1 MHGVMQCKGS
11 AWLRRSWRSIFDV
24 FKSFLLK
31 RFFNVLTVFKIIFPT
46 FSHLC
51 SSQIR
56 RRCCFK
62 RENSD
67 FWAAAVEV
75 VSWKCLP
82 STEGD
87 WNAARRPKH
96 RKYLS
101 LCLILNNTEQS
112 HKTSSPLLEL
122 NGAANGFFK
131 HRIIQLISSIRS
143 CINSFLSH
151 IPLHRTTAV
160 IRMTKTHYR
169 TWSLTMIISRLRG
182 HRLTKELYTLRIVY
196 VAVLT
201 DWTVRRHS
209 NWIHHESNLWM
220 ISSMDWHCNHCSECV
235 SRSASSSALFLIL
248 LWRERRSWNPSLWSS
263 SKENS

>member
-112 HKTSSPLLEL
+112 
-122 NGAANGFFK
+122 
-131 HRIIQLISSIRS
+131 RIRRVLYCWNLIALQIGSSSIELFSWSHLFVHASTVFYRIFL
-143 CINSFLSH
+143 CIEQLLLSEWPRH
-151 IPLHRTTAV
+151 TT
-160 IRMTKTHYR
+160 
-169 TWSLTMIISRLRG
+169 G
-182 HRLTKELYTLRIVY
+182 H
-196 VAVLT
+196 
-201 DWTVRRHS
+201 DPW
-209 NWIHHESNLWM
+209 
-220 ISSMDWHCNHCSECV
+220 
-235 SRSASSSALFLIL
+235 
-248 LWRERRSWNPSLWSS
+248 PWSS
-263 SKENS
+263 HD